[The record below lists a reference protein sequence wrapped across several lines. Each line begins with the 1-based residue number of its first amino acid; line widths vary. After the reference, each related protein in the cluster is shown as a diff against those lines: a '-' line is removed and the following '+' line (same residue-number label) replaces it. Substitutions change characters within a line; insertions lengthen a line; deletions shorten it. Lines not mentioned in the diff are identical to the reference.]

1 MSIPAPTAFI
11 ANAQSSV
18 VFGRELTAGEL
29 DQLHAFRITIIE
41 AGRQC
46 STAQTTSSGETVSY
60 WSNIDDANSYVAVA
74 NAFSPAPVTLATAS
88 AV

>member
-18 VFGRELTAGEL
+18 VYGRELTAGEL
-29 DQLHAFRITIIE
+29 DQINAIRITLIE

-46 STAQTTSSGETVSY
+46 STAQTTSSGATVSY
-60 WSNIDDANSYVAVA
+60 WSNIDDANSYVVVV
-74 NAFSPAPVTLATAS
+74 NAFSPAPVTPATAS

>member
-18 VFGRELTAGEL
+18 VYGRELAAGEL
-29 DQLHAFRITIIE
+29 DQINAIRITLIE

-46 STAQTTSSGETVSY
+46 SLAQTNTSGATVSY
-60 WSNIDDANSYVAVA
+60 WSNIDDANSYAA
-74 NAFSPAPVTLATAS
+74 LINTFSPAPVSVTVTA
-88 AV
+88 V